1 MAEECKWSFTK
12 DGKHREFILPG
23 PFLQAAGKKVCQD
36 CLKYLGWH
44 EPQERGEKIVTP
56 VSAEDRNAFFLLKDG
71 PLPEWEAKF
80 IGDISKRHEL
90 TEKQRTIF
98 ERIKKQY
105 LSENKTP
112 TEAQKYDFPD
122 DAFDIPF

>member
-1 MAEECKWSFTK
+1 MTDECKWSFTK

-23 PFLQAAGKKVCQD
+23 PFSQARGKKVCQD

-44 EPQERGEKIVTP
+44 EPAEKTVTP
-56 VSAEDRNAFFLLKDG
+56 VSEDDRNSLFLLREG
-71 PLPEWEAKF
+71 PLPDWEAKF

-98 ERIKKQY
+98 ERIKAQY
-105 LSENKTP
+105 LSSKASTP
-112 TEAQKYDFPD
+112 TKDEAQKYDFND
-122 DAFDIPF
+122 DDFSVPF